1 MQSLTNLFSSQFFE
15 IFHGQEGET
24 DVRDRFQAFLQQID
38 DFLQVLTLGISAD
51 KPEDKTITTA
61 HYRKLPAAHIG
72 LLEEGNATGKLF
84 LCFQTIAVTRT
95 NSEHIVQGPLR
106 VILPALR
113 LQTCIAEGLHTEME
127 IFLYQKDLDIY
138 EDFVSTKFAGPACIR
153 AADQSRHHVLRPFW
167 PMALWT
173 KRWCDEE
180 FHPDGAWHVWLKDIH
195 RNLITCECAHEALQP
210 SCRTDTLCPTV
221 QSPIGNLYRVRLQQ
235 YDLVAHQTA
244 PQLGQ
249 PAKWLVKFIRCWQ
262 TDPADPNSP
271 FTYADGASF
280 CLTLEYHLG
289 HPAPFHPV
297 ART

>member
-1 MQSLTNLFSSQFFE
+1 MPPGLSPEDQAARVTANARGIFFFE
-15 IFHGQEGET
+15 IFHGQEGES
-24 DVRDRFQAFLQQID
+24 DVRDRFYTFLQEID

-51 KPEDKTITTA
+51 KPEDESITTA
-61 HYRKLPAAHIG
+61 CYRKLPAAHIG
-72 LLEEGNATGKLF
+72 LLEEGNAT
-84 LCFQTIAVTRT
+84 
-95 NSEHIVQGPLR
+95 
-106 VILPALR
+106 
-113 LQTCIAEGLHTEME
+113 AEGLHTEME
-127 IFLYQKDLDIY
+127 IFLYQKDLDIHA
-138 EDFVSTKFAGPACIR
+138 DFVSTKFAGPACIR

-195 RNLITCECAHEALQP
+195 RNLITF
-210 SCRTDTLCPTV
+210 

-280 CLTLEYHLG
+280 CLTLEYHLEP
-289 HPAPFHPV
+289 PAPFHPV